1 MLGAGFPELHIH
13 FDVAEDYGNC
23 SITLQCKALG
33 ARVPARRALL
43 KGLHAAKVDFSAK

>member
-23 SITLQCKALG
+23 SITLQCKASAHEFL
-33 ARVPARRALL
+33 RAERC
-43 KGLHAAKVDFSAK
+43 